1 MTEGPDFIKRFE
13 GLHDGDRR
21 TPLLEPMRDP
31 VGIWT
36 LGWGSIYD
44 IRGFRVGVATPAISR
59 DEAEVLLQ
67 RDFCA
72 ASEMAIRLSQPAELA
87 NAQIVALG
95 SFVYNVGAA
104 AFHASTLRRKVK
116 ENDATAVMEFGRW
129 IFAGGRRLPGLVRRR
144 AAEAALYLGND
155 PFG

>member
-1 MTEGPDFIKRFE
+1 MSEGIDFIKRFE

-31 VGIWT
+31 IGIWT

-44 IRGFRVGVATPAISR
+44 INGCWVSAATPAISP
-59 DEAEVLLQ
+59 DEAEWLLM
-67 RDFCA
+67 RDFDIA
-72 ASEMAIRLSQPAELA
+72 MEKAILLSQPAELV

-104 AFHASTLRRKVK
+104 AYRASTLRCKVR
-116 ENDATAVMEFGRW
+116 ENDTTAVMEFRRW

-144 AAEAALYLGND
+144 AAEAALYLGKD